1 MKGPATLYNEVA
13 LPPLVDFYRVDDLL
27 SEEERL
33 VRATIGRFVD
43 ERFLPVV
50 ADHYERGT
58 FPAEMVPELAKLGVF
73 GMHLHGYGAAGMS
86 NIMYGLACQE
96 LERGDSGLRSFVS
109 VQGSLCM
116 FPIHRYG
123 SEEQKTRWLPLM
135 AKGEV
140 IGCFGLTEPEF
151 GSNPA
156 GMATRAR
163 HDGDD
168 WVLNGTKRWITNGNV
183 ADLAIIWARTE
194 DGIRGFLVEKGT
206 KGFEAR
212 QIHHKL
218 SMRASVTSE
227 LILDNCRIPASS
239 ELPGARGLKGPL
251 ACLNEARFGIVWGV
265 LGAAIAC
272 YQSALEYAKA
282 RVQFDKPIAGYQLT
296 QEKLVNMLTEITK
309 GQLLALQLGRLKD
322 QGKASATQISMA
334 KMNNAREALRIA
346 REARSILGANG
357 ISLEYPVMR
366 HMANLETV
374 VTYEGTSEI
383 HMLAIGEEI
392 TGLAAFK

>member
-1 MKGPATLYNEVA
+1 LSET
-13 LPPLVDFYRVDDLL
+13 VDFYRIDDLL
-27 SEEERL
+27 TEEERL
-33 VRATIGRFVD
+33 VRSTVSRFVD
-43 ERFLPVV
+43 DRFLPIV
-50 ADHYERGT
+50 ADHYERAS
-58 FPAEMVPELAKLGVF
+58 FPMEIVPELARLGVF
-73 GMHLHGYGAAGMS
+73 GMHLQGYGAAGMS
-86 NIMYGLACQE
+86 NVMYGLACQE

-123 SEEQKTRWLPLM
+123 SEEQKQRWLPFM
-135 AKGEV
+135 ARGEV

-163 HDGDD
+163 RDGDD
-168 WVLNGTKRWITNGNV
+168 WVISGTKRWITNGNV
-183 ADLAIIWARTE
+183 AHLAIVWARTE
-194 DGIRGFLVEKGT
+194 EGIRGFLVETGT
-206 KGFEAR
+206 KGFQAR
-212 QIHHKL
+212 EIHHKL

-227 LILDNCRIPASS
+227 LILDDVRVPARN
-239 ELPGARGLKGPL
+239 ELPGAQGLKAPL
-251 ACLNEARFGIVWGV
+251 SCLNEARYGIVWGV

-272 YQSALEYAKA
+272 YRSALEYAKA
-282 RVQFDKPIAGYQLT
+282 RVQFDRPIAGYQLT

-322 QGKASATQISMA
+322 QGKATATQISMA
-334 KMNNAREALRIA
+334 KLNNVREALQIA
-346 REARSILGANG
+346 REARTVLGANG

-366 HMANLETV
+366 HMNNLETV
-374 VTYEGTSEI
+374 LTYEGTSEI

-392 TGLAAFK
+392 TGLSAFK

>member
-1 MKGPATLYNEVA
+1 
-13 LPPLVDFYRVDDLL
+13 VDFYRTDDLL
-27 SEEERL
+27 TEEERL
-33 VRATIGRFVD
+33 VRSTVGRFVD
-43 ERFLPVV
+43 QRFLPSI
-50 ADHYERGT
+50 AEHYERAT
-58 FPAEMVPELAKLGVF
+58 FPMEIVPELAKLGVF

-86 NIMYGLACQE
+86 NVMYGLACQE

-123 SEEQKTRWLPLM
+123 SEEQKQRWLPKM
-135 AKGEV
+135 AAGEV

-163 HDGDD
+163 REGKD
-168 WVLNGTKRWITNGNV
+168 WILNGTKRWITNGNV
-183 ADLAIIWARTE
+183 ADLAIVWARSE
-194 DGIRGFLVEKGT
+194 QGIRGFLVEKGT
-206 KGFEAR
+206 RGFEAR

-227 LILDNCRIPASS
+227 LILDDCRIPAGN
-239 ELPGARGLKGPL
+239 ELPEAQGLKAPL
-251 ACLNEARFGIVWGV
+251 SCLNEARYGIVWGV

-272 YQSALEYAKA
+272 YRSALEYGKA
-282 RVQFDKPIAGYQLT
+282 RVQFDRPIAGYQLT

-322 QGKASATQISMA
+322 EGKATATQISMA
-334 KMNNAREALRIA
+334 KLNNVREALQIA
-346 REARSILGANG
+346 REARTILGANG

-366 HMANLETV
+366 HMSNLETV
-374 VTYEGTSEI
+374 LTYEGTSEI

>member
-1 MKGPATLYNEVA
+1 
-13 LPPLVDFYRVDDLL
+13 LPELVDFYRTADLL
-27 SEEERL
+27 TEEERL
-33 VRATIGRFVD
+33 VRSTVARFVD
-43 ERFLPVV
+43 QRFLPII
-50 ADHYERGT
+50 AEHYERAT
-58 FPAEMVPELAKLGVF
+58 FPLEIVPALAGLGLF

-86 NIMYGLACQE
+86 NVMYGLACQE

-116 FPIHRYG
+116 FAIHRYG
-123 SEEQKTRWLPLM
+123 SEEQKERWLPPM
-135 AKGEV
+135 AKGDV

-163 HDGDD
+163 RDGDD
-168 WVLNGTKRWITNGNV
+168 WVINGTKRWITNGNV
-183 ADLAIIWARTE
+183 AHLAIVWARTE
-194 DGIRGFLVEKGT
+194 QGIRGFLVETGT
-206 KGFEAR
+206 KGFQAR
-212 QIHHKL
+212 EIHHKL

-227 LILDNCRIPASS
+227 LILDDVRVPARN
-239 ELPGARGLKGPL
+239 ELPGAQGLKAPL
-251 ACLNEARFGIVWGV
+251 SCLNEARYGIVWGV

-272 YQSALEYAKA
+272 YRSALDYAKA
-282 RVQFDKPIAGYQLT
+282 RVQFDRPIAGYQLT

-322 QGKASATQISMA
+322 QGTAMATQISMA
-334 KMNNAREALRIA
+334 KLNNVREALRIA
-346 REARSILGANG
+346 REARTILGANG

-366 HMANLETV
+366 HMNNLETV

-392 TGLAAFK
+392 TGLSAFK

>member
-1 MKGPATLYNEVA
+1 
-13 LPPLVDFYRVDDLL
+13 VDFYRTDDLL
-27 SEEERL
+27 TEEERL
-33 VRATIGRFVD
+33 VRSTVGRFVD
-43 ERFLPVV
+43 QRFLPII
-50 ADHYERGT
+50 AEHYERAT
-58 FPAEMVPELAKLGVF
+58 FPMEIVPELAKLGVF

-86 NIMYGLACQE
+86 NVMYGLACQE

-123 SEEQKTRWLPLM
+123 SEEQKQRWLPRM
-135 AKGEV
+135 AAGEV

-163 HDGDD
+163 RDGKD
-168 WVLNGTKRWITNGNV
+168 WILNGTKRWITNGNV
-183 ADLAIIWARTE
+183 ADLAIVWARSE
-194 DGIRGFLVEKGT
+194 QGIRGFLVEKGT

-227 LILDNCRIPASS
+227 LILDDCRMPAGN
-239 ELPGARGLKGPL
+239 ELPEAQGLKAPL
-251 ACLNEARFGIVWGV
+251 SCLNEARYGIVWGV

-272 YQSALEYAKA
+272 YRSALEYAKA
-282 RVQFDKPIAGYQLT
+282 RVQFDRPIASYQLT

-322 QGKASATQISMA
+322 EGKATATRISMA
-334 KMNNAREALRIA
+334 KLNNVREGLQIA
-346 REARSILGANG
+346 RDARTILGANG

-366 HMANLETV
+366 HMNNLETV
-374 VTYEGTSEI
+374 LTYEGTSEI

-392 TGLAAFK
+392 TGLSAFK

>member
-1 MKGPATLYNEVA
+1 MAEV
-13 LPPLVDFYRVDDLL
+13 VDFYRLDDLL

-33 VRATIGRFVD
+33 VRSTVGRFVD
-43 ERFLPVV
+43 ERFLPII
-50 ADHYERGT
+50 AEHYERGT
-58 FPAEMVPELAKLGVF
+58 FPTEIVPELARLGVF

-86 NIMYGLACQE
+86 NVMYGLACQE

-116 FPIHRYG
+116 FPIHHYG
-123 SEEQKTRWLPLM
+123 SEEQKQRWLPPM

-140 IGCFGLTEPEF
+140 LGCFGLTEPEF

-163 HDGDD
+163 RDGED
-168 WVLNGTKRWITNGNV
+168 WILNGTKRWITNGNL
-183 ADLAIIWARTE
+183 AQLAIVWARTE
-194 DGIRGFLVEKGT
+194 QGIRGFLVEKGS

-212 QIHHKL
+212 EIHHKL

-227 LILDNCRIPASS
+227 LILDDVRVPACN
-239 ELPGARGLKGPL
+239 ELPGAQGLKAPL
-251 ACLNEARFGIVWGV
+251 SCLNEARYGIVWGS
-265 LGAAIAC
+265 LGAAVAC
-272 YQSALEYAKA
+272 YRSALDYAKS
-282 RVQFDKPIAGYQLT
+282 RIQFEKPIAGYQLT

-322 QGKASATQISMA
+322 QGKVTATQISMG
-334 KMNNAREALRIA
+334 KLNNVREALKIA
-346 REARSILGANG
+346 REARGILGANG

-366 HMANLETV
+366 HMNNLETV
-374 VTYEGTSEI
+374 FTYEGTNEI

-392 TGLAAFK
+392 TGTSAFK

>member
-1 MKGPATLYNEVA
+1 LSET
-13 LPPLVDFYRVDDLL
+13 VDFYRIDDLL
-27 SEEERL
+27 TEDERL
-33 VRATIGRFVD
+33 VRSTVSRFVND
-43 ERFLPVV
+43 RFLPIV
-50 ADHYERGT
+50 ADHYERAS
-58 FPAEMVPELAKLGVF
+58 FPMEVVPELARLGVF
-73 GMHLHGYGAAGMS
+73 GMHLQGYGAAGMS
-86 NIMYGLACQE
+86 NVMYGLACQE

-123 SEEQKTRWLPLM
+123 SEEQKQRWLPFM

-163 HDGDD
+163 RDGGD
-168 WVLNGTKRWITNGNV
+168 WVINGSKRWITNGNV
-183 ADLAIIWARTE
+183 AHLAIVWARTE
-194 DGIRGFLVEKGT
+194 EGIRGFLVETGT
-206 KGFEAR
+206 RGFEAR
-212 QIHHKL
+212 EIHHKL

-227 LILDNCRIPASS
+227 LILDDVRIPARN
-239 ELPGARGLKGPL
+239 ELPGAQGLKAPL
-251 ACLNEARFGIVWGV
+251 SCLNEARYGIVWGV

-272 YQSALEYAKA
+272 YRSALEYAKA
-282 RVQFDKPIAGYQLT
+282 RVQFDRPIAGYQLT

-322 QGKASATQISMA
+322 QGKATATQISMA
-334 KMNNAREALRIA
+334 KLNNVREALQIA
-346 REARSILGANG
+346 REARTILGANG

-366 HMANLETV
+366 HMNNLETV
-374 VTYEGTSEI
+374 LTYEGTSEI
-383 HMLAIGEEI
+383 HTLAVGEEI
-392 TGLAAFK
+392 TGLSAFK

>member
-1 MKGPATLYNEVA
+1 M
-13 LPPLVDFYRVDDLL
+13 
-27 SEEERL
+27 
-33 VRATIGRFVD
+33 VRSTVGRFVD
-43 ERFLPVV
+43 ERFLPII
-50 ADHYERGT
+50 AEHYERGT
-58 FPAEMVPELAKLGVF
+58 FPVEIVPDLARLGVF

-86 NIMYGLACQE
+86 NVMYGLACQE

-123 SEEQKTRWLPLM
+123 SEEQKQRWLPSM

-163 HDGDD
+163 RDGDD
-168 WVLNGTKRWITNGNV
+168 WILNGTKRWITNGNL
-183 ADLAIIWARTE
+183 AQLAIVWARTE
-194 DGIRGFLVEKGT
+194 QGIRGFLVEKGT

-212 QIHHKL
+212 EIHHKL

-227 LILDNCRIPASS
+227 LILDDVRVPACN
-239 ELPGARGLKGPL
+239 ELPEAQGLKAPL
-251 ACLNEARFGIVWGV
+251 SCLNEARYGIVWGS
-265 LGAAIAC
+265 LGAAVAC
-272 YQSALEYAKA
+272 YRSALDYAKT
-282 RVQFDKPIAGYQLT
+282 RVQFDKPIAAYQLT

-322 QGKASATQISMA
+322 QGKATATQISMG
-334 KMNNAREALRIA
+334 KLNNVREALKVA

-366 HMANLETV
+366 HMNNLETV
-374 VTYEGTSEI
+374 YTYEGTNEI

-392 TGLAAFK
+392 TGQAAFK

>member
-1 MKGPATLYNEVA
+1 M
-13 LPPLVDFYRVDDLL
+13 DFYRTDDLL
-27 SEEERL
+27 TEEERL
-33 VRATIGRFVD
+33 VRSTVGRFVD
-43 ERFLPVV
+43 QRFLPII
-50 ADHYERGT
+50 AEHYEGAT
-58 FPAEMVPELAKLGVF
+58 FPMEIVPELAKLGVF

-86 NIMYGLACQE
+86 NVMYGLACQE

-123 SEEQKTRWLPLM
+123 SEEQKQRWLPRM
-135 AKGEV
+135 AAGKV

-163 HDGDD
+163 REGKD
-168 WVLNGTKRWITNGNV
+168 WILNGTKRWITNGNV
-183 ADLAIIWARTE
+183 ADLAIVWARSE
-194 DGIRGFLVEKGT
+194 QGIRGFLVEKGT

-227 LILDNCRIPASS
+227 LILEDCRIPAGN
-239 ELPGARGLKGPL
+239 ELPDAQGLKAPL
-251 ACLNEARFGIVWGV
+251 SCLNEARYGIVWGV

-272 YQSALEYAKA
+272 YRSALGYAMA
-282 RVQFDKPIAGYQLT
+282 RVQFDRPIAGYQLT

-322 QGKASATQISMA
+322 EGKASASQISMA
-334 KMNNAREALRIA
+334 KLNNVREALQIA
-346 REARSILGANG
+346 REARTILGANG

-366 HMANLETV
+366 HMNNLETV
-374 VTYEGTSEI
+374 LTYEGTSEI

>member
-1 MKGPATLYNEVA
+1 
-13 LPPLVDFYRVDDLL
+13 LPELVDFYRTDDLL
-27 SEEERL
+27 TEEERL
-33 VRATIGRFVD
+33 VRSTVARFVD
-43 ERFLPVV
+43 QRFLPII
-50 ADHYERGT
+50 ADHYERAT
-58 FPAEMVPELAKLGVF
+58 FPMEILPELARLGVF
-73 GMHLHGYGAAGMS
+73 GMHLQGYGAAGMS
-86 NIMYGLACQE
+86 NVMYGLACQE

-123 SEEQKTRWLPLM
+123 SEEQKERWLPFM
-135 AKGEV
+135 ARGEV

-163 HDGDD
+163 RDGDD
-168 WVLNGTKRWITNGNV
+168 WVISGTKRWITNGNV
-183 ADLAIIWARTE
+183 AHLAVVWARTE
-194 DGIRGFLVEKGT
+194 QGIRGFLVETGT

-212 QIHHKL
+212 VIHHKL

-227 LILDNCRIPASS
+227 LILDDVRVPARN
-239 ELPGARGLKGPL
+239 ELPGAQGLKAPL
-251 ACLNEARFGIVWGV
+251 SCLNEARYGIVWGV

-272 YQSALEYAKA
+272 YRSALEYSKA
-282 RVQFDKPIAGYQLT
+282 RVQFDRPIAGYQLT

-322 QGKASATQISMA
+322 QGNATATQISMA
-334 KMNNAREALRIA
+334 KLNNVREALQIA
-346 REARSILGANG
+346 REARTILGANG

-366 HMANLETV
+366 HMNNLETV
-374 VTYEGTSEI
+374 LTYEGTSEI

-392 TGLAAFK
+392 TGLSAFK

>member
-1 MKGPATLYNEVA
+1 MSET
-13 LPPLVDFYRVDDLL
+13 VDFYRIDDLL
-27 SEEERL
+27 TEEERL
-33 VRATIGRFVD
+33 VRSTVSRFVD
-43 ERFLPVV
+43 DRFLPIV
-50 ADHYERGT
+50 ADHYERAS
-58 FPAEMVPELAKLGVF
+58 FPMEVVPELARLGVF
-73 GMHLHGYGAAGMS
+73 GMHLQGYGAAGLS
-86 NIMYGLACQE
+86 NVMYGLACQE

-123 SEEQKTRWLPLM
+123 SEEQKQRWLPFM
-135 AKGEV
+135 ARGEV

-163 HDGDD
+163 RDGGD
-168 WVLNGTKRWITNGNV
+168 WVITGTKRWITNGNI
-183 ADLAIIWARTE
+183 AHLAIVWARTE
-194 DGIRGFLVEKGT
+194 EGIRGFLVETGT
-206 KGFEAR
+206 KGFQAHE
-212 QIHHKL
+212 IHHKL

-227 LILDNCRIPASS
+227 LILDDVRVPARDV
-239 ELPGARGLKGPL
+239 LPGAQGLKAPL
-251 ACLNEARFGIVWGV
+251 SCLNEARYGIVWGV

-272 YQSALEYAKA
+272 YRSALDYAKA
-282 RVQFDKPIAGYQLT
+282 RVQFDRPIAGYQLT

-322 QGKASATQISMA
+322 QGKATATQISMA
-334 KMNNAREALRIA
+334 KLNNVREALQIA
-346 REARSILGANG
+346 REARTILGANG

-366 HMANLETV
+366 HMNNLETV
-374 VTYEGTSEI
+374 LTYEGTSEI

-392 TGLAAFK
+392 TGLSAFK

>member
-1 MKGPATLYNEVA
+1 
-13 LPPLVDFYRVDDLL
+13 LPELVDFYRTDDLL
-27 SEEERL
+27 TEEERL
-33 VRATIGRFVD
+33 VRSTVGRFVD
-43 ERFLPVV
+43 QRFLPVI
-50 ADHYERGT
+50 AEHYERAT
-58 FPAEMVPELAKLGVF
+58 FPMEIVPELAKLGVF

-86 NIMYGLACQE
+86 NVMYGLACQE

-123 SEEQKTRWLPLM
+123 SEEQKQRWLPRM
-135 AKGEV
+135 AAGEV

-163 HDGDD
+163 REGKD
-168 WVLNGTKRWITNGNV
+168 WILNGTKRWITNGNV
-183 ADLAIIWARTE
+183 ADLAIVWARSE
-194 DGIRGFLVEKGT
+194 QGIRGFLVEKGT
-206 KGFEAR
+206 RGFEAR

-227 LILDNCRIPASS
+227 LILDDCRVPAGN
-239 ELPGARGLKGPL
+239 ELPDAEGLKAPL
-251 ACLNEARFGIVWGV
+251 SCLNEARYGIVWGV

-272 YQSALEYAKA
+272 YRSALEYGKA
-282 RVQFDKPIAGYQLT
+282 RVQFDRPIAGYQLT

-322 QGKASATQISMA
+322 EGKATATQISMA
-334 KMNNAREALRIA
+334 KLNNVREALQIA
-346 REARSILGANG
+346 REARTILGANG

-366 HMANLETV
+366 HMNNLETV
-374 VTYEGTSEI
+374 LTYEGTSEI

>member
-1 MKGPATLYNEVA
+1 VFPPLYRIECA
-13 LPPLVDFYRVDDLL
+13 LPGSVDFYDTDELL
-27 SEEERL
+27 NDEERL
-33 VRATIGRFVD
+33 VRSTVGRFVD
-43 ERFLPVV
+43 KRFIPIV
-50 ADHYERGT
+50 AEHYERGT
-58 FPAEMVPELAKLGVF
+58 FPMEIVPELASLGLF
-73 GMHLHGYGAAGMS
+73 GMHLQGYGAAGMS
-86 NIMYGLACQE
+86 NVMYGLACQE

-116 FPIHRYG
+116 FPINHYG
-123 SEEQKTRWLPLM
+123 SQEQKERWLPPM
-135 AKGEV
+135 ARGEV

-163 HDGDD
+163 RDGND
-168 WVLNGTKRWITNGNV
+168 WILNGTKRWITNGN
-183 ADLAIIWARTE
+183 LAHLALVWARTD

-212 QIHHKL
+212 EIHNKL

-227 LILDNCRIPASS
+227 LILDDCRVPASS

-251 ACLNEARFGIVWGV
+251 SCLNEARFGIVWGS

-272 YQSALEYAKA
+272 YQSALEYARE
-282 RVQFDKPIAGYQLT
+282 RVQFDRPIAGYQLT
-296 QEKLVNMLTEITK
+296 QEKLVGMITEITK

-322 QGKASATQISMA
+322 RGKASATQISMA
-334 KMNNAREALRIA
+334 KMNNARQALQIA
-346 REARSILGANG
+346 RDARSILGANG

-374 VTYEGTSEI
+374 LTYEGTNEV

-392 TGLAAFK
+392 TGLSAFK

>member
-1 MKGPATLYNEVA
+1 MAET
-13 LPPLVDFYRVDDLL
+13 VDFYRIDDLL
-27 SEEERL
+27 TDEERL
-33 VRATIGRFVD
+33 VRSTVSRFVD

-50 ADHYERGT
+50 ADHYERAS
-58 FPAEMVPELAKLGVF
+58 FPMEVVPELAKLGVF
-73 GMHLHGYGAAGMS
+73 GMHLQGYGAAGMS
-86 NIMYGLACQE
+86 NVMYGLACQE

-123 SEEQKTRWLPLM
+123 SEEQKQRWLPFM
-135 AKGEV
+135 ARGEV

-163 HDGDD
+163 RDGGD
-168 WVLNGTKRWITNGNV
+168 WVINGTKRWITNGNV
-183 ADLAIIWARTE
+183 AHLAIVWARTE
-194 DGIRGFLVEKGT
+194 DGIRGFLVETGT
-206 KGFEAR
+206 RGFQAR
-212 QIHHKL
+212 EIHHKL

-227 LILDNCRIPASS
+227 LILDDVRVPARN
-239 ELPGARGLKGPL
+239 ELPGAQGLKAPL
-251 ACLNEARFGIVWGV
+251 SCLNEARYGIVWGV
-265 LGAAIAC
+265 LGAATAC
-272 YQSALEYAKA
+272 YRSALDYAKA
-282 RVQFDKPIAGYQLT
+282 RVQFDRPIAAYQLT

-322 QGKASATQISMA
+322 QGNVTATQISMA
-334 KMNNAREALRIA
+334 KLNNVREALQIA
-346 REARSILGANG
+346 REARTILGANG

-366 HMANLETV
+366 HMNNLETV
-374 VTYEGTSEI
+374 LTYEGTSEI

-392 TGLAAFK
+392 TGLSAFK

>member
-1 MKGPATLYNEVA
+1 MRSTV
-13 LPPLVDFYRVDDLL
+13 
-27 SEEERL
+27 
-33 VRATIGRFVD
+33 GRFVD
-43 ERFLPVV
+43 ERFLPIV
-50 ADHYERGT
+50 AEHYERAT
-58 FPAEMVPELAKLGVF
+58 FPMEIVRELARLGVF
-73 GMHLHGYGAAGMS
+73 GMHLQGYGAAGMS
-86 NIMYGLACQE
+86 NVMYGLACQE

-123 SEEQKTRWLPLM
+123 SEEQKQRWLPFM
-135 AKGEV
+135 ARGEV

-163 HDGDD
+163 RDGSD
-168 WVLNGTKRWITNGNV
+168 WVITGTKRWITNGNV
-183 ADLAIIWARTE
+183 AHLAIIWARTE
-194 DGIRGFLVEKGT
+194 QGIRGFLVETGT

-212 QIHHKL
+212 LIHHKL

-227 LILDNCRIPASS
+227 LVLDDVRIPASN
-239 ELPGARGLKGPL
+239 ELPEARGLKAPL
-251 ACLNEARFGIVWGV
+251 SCLNEARYGIVWGV

-272 YQSALEYAKA
+272 YRSALDYAKA

-309 GQLLALQLGRLKD
+309 AQLLALQLGRLKD
-322 QGKASATQISMA
+322 RGKASATQISMA
-334 KMNNAREALRIA
+334 KLNNVREALRIA
-346 REARSILGANG
+346 RDARTILGANG

-366 HMANLETV
+366 HMNNLETV
-374 VTYEGTSEI
+374 LTYEGTSEI

-392 TGLAAFK
+392 TGIGAFT

>member
-1 MKGPATLYNEVA
+1 M
-13 LPPLVDFYRVDDLL
+13 PPLVDFYRVDDLL

-43 ERFLPVV
+43 DRFLPLVS
-50 ADHYERGT
+50 DHYERGT
-58 FPAEMVPELAKLGVF
+58 FPSEIVPELAKLGVF
-73 GMHLHGYGAAGMS
+73 GMHLQGYGAAGMS
-86 NIMYGLACQE
+86 NVMYGLACQE

-116 FPIHRYG
+116 FPINRYG
-123 SEEQKTRWLPLM
+123 SEEQKTRWLPRM

-163 HDGDD
+163 RDGAD
-168 WVLNGTKRWITNGNV
+168 WVINGVKRWITNGNV
-183 ADLAIIWARTE
+183 ADLAIVWARTE
-194 DGIRGFLVEKGT
+194 EGIRGFLVEKGT
-206 KGFEAR
+206 RGFEAR

-227 LILDNCRIPASS
+227 LILDDCRVPAEN

-251 ACLNEARFGIVWGV
+251 SCLNEARFGIVWGV

-272 YQSALEYAKA
+272 YQSALDYAKA

-322 QGKASATQISMA
+322 QGKVTATQISMA
-334 KMNNAREALRIA
+334 KLNNVREALQIA
-346 REARSILGANG
+346 REARTILGGNG

-366 HMANLETV
+366 HMSNLETV
-374 VTYEGTSEI
+374 LTYEGTSEI
-383 HMLAIGEEI
+383 HMLAVGEEI

>member
-1 MKGPATLYNEVA
+1 M
-13 LPPLVDFYRVDDLL
+13 VDFYRIDDLL
-27 SEEERL
+27 TEEERL
-33 VRATIGRFVD
+33 VRSTVSRFVD
-43 ERFLPVV
+43 DRFLPIVS
-50 ADHYERGT
+50 DHYERAS
-58 FPAEMVPELAKLGVF
+58 FPMEIVPELARLGVF
-73 GMHLHGYGAAGMS
+73 GMHLQGYGAAGMS
-86 NIMYGLACQE
+86 NVMYGLACQE

-123 SEEQKTRWLPLM
+123 SDEQKQRWLPFM
-135 AKGEV
+135 ARGEV

-163 HDGDD
+163 RDGDD
-168 WVLNGTKRWITNGNV
+168 WVISGTKRWITNGNV
-183 ADLAIIWARTE
+183 AHLAIVWARTE
-194 DGIRGFLVEKGT
+194 QGIRGFLVETGSN
-206 KGFEAR
+206 GFQTRE
-212 QIHHKL
+212 IHHKL

-227 LILDNCRIPASS
+227 LILDDVRVPARN
-239 ELPGARGLKGPL
+239 ELPGAQGLKAPL
-251 ACLNEARFGIVWGV
+251 SCLNEARYGIVWGV

-272 YQSALEYAKA
+272 YRSALEYARA
-282 RVQFDKPIAGYQLT
+282 RVQFDRPIAGYQLT

-322 QGKASATQISMA
+322 QGKATATQISMA
-334 KMNNAREALRIA
+334 KLNNVREALRIA
-346 REARSILGANG
+346 REARTILGANG

-366 HMANLETV
+366 HMNNLETV
-374 VTYEGTSEI
+374 LTYEGTSEI

-392 TGLAAFK
+392 TGLGAFK

>member
-1 MKGPATLYNEVA
+1 MRSTV
-13 LPPLVDFYRVDDLL
+13 
-27 SEEERL
+27 
-33 VRATIGRFVD
+33 GRFVD
-43 ERFLPVV
+43 ERFLPIV
-50 ADHYERGT
+50 AEHYERAT
-58 FPAEMVPELAKLGVF
+58 FPMEIVRELARLGVF
-73 GMHLHGYGAAGMS
+73 GMHLQGYGAAGMS
-86 NIMYGLACQE
+86 NVMYGLACQE

-123 SEEQKTRWLPLM
+123 SEEQKQRWLPFM
-135 AKGEV
+135 ARGEV

-163 HDGDD
+163 RDGSD
-168 WVLNGTKRWITNGNV
+168 WVITGTKRWITNGNV
-183 ADLAIIWARTE
+183 AHLAIIWARTE
-194 DGIRGFLVEKGT
+194 QGIRGFLVETGT

-212 QIHHKL
+212 LIHHKL

-227 LILDNCRIPASS
+227 LVLDDVRIPASN
-239 ELPGARGLKGPL
+239 ELPEARGLKAPL
-251 ACLNEARFGIVWGV
+251 SCLNEARYGIVWGV

-272 YQSALEYAKA
+272 YRSALDYAKA

-309 GQLLALQLGRLKD
+309 AQLLALQLGRLKD

-334 KMNNAREALRIA
+334 KLNNVREALRIA
-346 REARSILGANG
+346 RDARTILGANG

-374 VTYEGTSEI
+374 FTYEGTNEI
-383 HMLAIGEEI
+383 HLLAIGEEI
-392 TGLAAFK
+392 TGFSAFK

>member
-1 MKGPATLYNEVA
+1 LAEGL
-13 LPPLVDFYRVDDLL
+13 DFYRTDDLL
-27 SEEERL
+27 TEEERL
-33 VRATIGRFVD
+33 VRSTVGRFVD
-43 ERFLPVV
+43 QRFLPII
-50 ADHYERGT
+50 AEHYERAT
-58 FPAEMVPELAKLGVF
+58 FPMEIVPELAKLGVF

-86 NIMYGLACQE
+86 NVMYGLACQE

-109 VQGSLCM
+109 VQGSLSM

-123 SEEQKTRWLPLM
+123 SEEQKQHWLPRM
-135 AKGEV
+135 AAGEV

-151 GSNPA
+151 GSNPS

-163 HDGDD
+163 REGKD
-168 WVLNGTKRWITNGNV
+168 WILNGTKRWITNGNV
-183 ADLAIIWARTE
+183 ADLAIVWARSE
-194 DGIRGFLVEKGT
+194 QGIRGFLVEKGT

-227 LILDNCRIPASS
+227 LILDDCRIPAGN
-239 ELPGARGLKGPL
+239 ELPEAQGLKAPL
-251 ACLNEARFGIVWGV
+251 SCLNEARYGIVWGV

-272 YQSALEYAKA
+272 YRSALEYAKA
-282 RVQFDKPIAGYQLT
+282 RVQFDRPIAGYQLT

-322 QGKASATQISMA
+322 EGKATATQISMA
-334 KMNNAREALRIA
+334 KLNNVREALQIA
-346 REARSILGANG
+346 REARTILGANG

-366 HMANLETV
+366 HMNNLETV
-374 VTYEGTSEI
+374 LTYEGTSEI

-392 TGLAAFK
+392 TGLSAFK

>member
-1 MKGPATLYNEVA
+1 LAET
-13 LPPLVDFYRVDDLL
+13 VDFYRADDLL
-27 SEEERL
+27 TEEERL
-33 VRATIGRFVD
+33 VRSTVSRFVD
-43 ERFLPVV
+43 QRFLPIV
-50 ADHYERGT
+50 ADHYERAS
-58 FPAEMVPELAKLGVF
+58 FPMEIVPELARLGVF
-73 GMHLHGYGAAGMS
+73 GMHLQGYGAAGLS
-86 NIMYGLACQE
+86 NVMYGLACQE

-123 SEEQKTRWLPLM
+123 SEEQKQRWLPFM
-135 AKGEV
+135 ARGEV

-163 HDGDD
+163 RDGDD
-168 WVLNGTKRWITNGNV
+168 WVINGTKRWITNGNV
-183 ADLAIIWARTE
+183 AHLAIVWARTE
-194 DGIRGFLVEKGT
+194 EGIRGFLVETGT
-206 KGFEAR
+206 KGFQAR
-212 QIHHKL
+212 EIHHKL

-227 LILDNCRIPASS
+227 LILDDVRVPARN
-239 ELPGARGLKGPL
+239 ELPGAQGLKAPL
-251 ACLNEARFGIVWGV
+251 SCLNEARYGIVWGV

-272 YQSALEYAKA
+272 YRSALEYAKA
-282 RVQFDKPIAGYQLT
+282 RVQFDRPIAGYQLT

-322 QGKASATQISMA
+322 QGKATATQISMA
-334 KMNNAREALRIA
+334 KLNNVREALQIA
-346 REARSILGANG
+346 REARTILGANG

-366 HMANLETV
+366 HMNNLETV
-374 VTYEGTSEI
+374 LTYEGTSEI

-392 TGLAAFK
+392 TGLSAFK

>member
-1 MKGPATLYNEVA
+1 LSET
-13 LPPLVDFYRVDDLL
+13 VDFYRIDDLL
-27 SEEERL
+27 TEEERL
-33 VRATIGRFVD
+33 VRSTVSRFVD
-43 ERFLPVV
+43 DRFLPIV
-50 ADHYERGT
+50 ADHYERAR
-58 FPAEMVPELAKLGVF
+58 FPMEVVPELARLGVF
-73 GMHLHGYGAAGMS
+73 GMHLQGYGAAGLS
-86 NIMYGLACQE
+86 NVMYGLACQE

-123 SEEQKTRWLPLM
+123 SEEQKQRWLPFM

-163 HDGDD
+163 RDGDD
-168 WVLNGTKRWITNGNV
+168 WVITGTKRWITNGN
-183 ADLAIIWARTE
+183 AAHLAIVWARTDE
-194 DGIRGFLVEKGT
+194 GIRGFLVEAGT
-206 KGFEAR
+206 KGFQAR
-212 QIHHKL
+212 EIHHKL

-227 LILDNCRIPASS
+227 LILDDVRVPARD
-239 ELPGARGLKGPL
+239 ELPGAQGLKAPL
-251 ACLNEARFGIVWGV
+251 SCLNEARYGIVWGV

-272 YQSALEYAKA
+272 YRSALDYAKA
-282 RVQFDKPIAGYQLT
+282 RVQFDRPIAGYQLT

-322 QGKASATQISMA
+322 QGKATATQISMA
-334 KMNNAREALRIA
+334 KLNNVREALLIA
-346 REARSILGANG
+346 REARTILGANG

-366 HMANLETV
+366 HMNNLETV
-374 VTYEGTSEI
+374 LTYEGTSEI

-392 TGLAAFK
+392 TGLSAFK

>member
-1 MKGPATLYNEVA
+1 MAET
-13 LPPLVDFYRVDDLL
+13 VDYFRIEDLL

-33 VRATIGRFVD
+33 VRSTIARFVD
-43 ERFLPVV
+43 ERFLPIV
-50 ADHYERGT
+50 AEHYERAT
-58 FPAEMVPELAKLGVF
+58 FPTEIVPELARLGVF

-86 NIMYGLACQE
+86 NVMYGLACQE

-116 FPIHRYG
+116 FPIYKYG
-123 SEEQKTRWLPLM
+123 SEEQKQKWLPRM
-135 AKGEV
+135 ASGEV

-163 HDGDD
+163 RDGDD
-168 WVLNGTKRWITNGNV
+168 WIITGTKRWITNGNV
-183 ADLAIIWARTE
+183 AQLAIVWARTE
-194 DGIRGFLVEKGT
+194 DGIRGFLVEKGS

-212 QIHHKL
+212 EIHHKL

-227 LILDNCRIPASS
+227 LILEDVRVPSCNQ
-239 ELPGARGLKGPL
+239 LPEARGLKAPL
-251 ACLNEARFGIVWGV
+251 SCLNEARYGIVWGV

-272 YQSALEYAKA
+272 YRSALEYSKA
-282 RVQFDKPIAGYQLT
+282 RVQFDKPIAAYQLT

-322 QGKASATQISMA
+322 DGKVTATQISMG
-334 KMNNAREALRIA
+334 KLNNVREALKIA

-366 HMANLETV
+366 HMNNLETV
-374 VTYEGTSEI
+374 YTYEGTNEI
-383 HMLAIGEEI
+383 HMLSIGEEI
-392 TGLAAFK
+392 TGYPAFK

>member
-1 MKGPATLYNEVA
+1 
-13 LPPLVDFYRVDDLL
+13 LPESIDFYRVDDLL
-27 SEEERL
+27 NEEERL
-33 VRATIGRFVD
+33 VRSTIGRFVD
-43 ERFLPVV
+43 ERFLPAV
-50 ADHYERGT
+50 AEHYERGT
-58 FPAEMVPELAKLGVF
+58 FPLEVVPELARLGVF
-73 GMHLHGYGAAGMS
+73 GMHLQGYGAAGLS
-86 NIMYGLACQE
+86 NVMYGLACQE

-123 SEEQKTRWLPLM
+123 SEEQKQRWLPFM
-135 AKGEV
+135 ARGEV

-156 GMATRAR
+156 GMTTRAR
-163 HDGDD
+163 RDGDD
-168 WVLNGTKRWITNGNV
+168 WVISGTKRWITNGNV
-183 ADLAIIWARTE
+183 AHLAIVWARTE
-194 DGIRGFLVEKGT
+194 QGIRGFLIETGT
-206 KGFEAR
+206 RGFQAR
-212 QIHHKL
+212 EIHHKL

-227 LILDNCRIPASS
+227 LILDEVRVPARD
-239 ELPGARGLKGPL
+239 ELPGAQGLKAPL
-251 ACLNEARFGIVWGV
+251 SCLNEARYGITWGV

-272 YQSALEYAKA
+272 YRSALEYAKA

-334 KMNNAREALRIA
+334 KLNNVREALRIA

-366 HMANLETV
+366 HMNNLETV
-374 VTYEGTSEI
+374 LTYEGTSEI

-392 TGLAAFK
+392 TGIAAFK

>member
-1 MKGPATLYNEVA
+1 M
-13 LPPLVDFYRVDDLL
+13 DFYRTDDLL
-27 SEEERL
+27 TEEERL
-33 VRATIGRFVD
+33 VRSTVGRFVD
-43 ERFLPVV
+43 QRFLPVI
-50 ADHYERGT
+50 AEHYERAT
-58 FPAEMVPELAKLGVF
+58 FPMELVPELARLGVF

-86 NIMYGLACQE
+86 NVMYGLACQE

-123 SEEQKTRWLPLM
+123 SEEQKQRWLPKM
-135 AKGEV
+135 AAGQV

-163 HDGDD
+163 RDGKD
-168 WVLNGTKRWITNGNV
+168 WILNGTKRWIINGNV
-183 ADLAIIWARTE
+183 ADLAIVWARSE
-194 DGIRGFLVEKGT
+194 QEIRGFLVEKGT

-227 LILDNCRIPASS
+227 LILDDCRIPAGN
-239 ELPGARGLKGPL
+239 ELPEAQGLKAPL
-251 ACLNEARFGIVWGV
+251 SCLNEARYGIVWGV

-272 YQSALEYAKA
+272 YGSALGYSMA
-282 RVQFDKPIAGYQLT
+282 RVQFDRPIAGYQLT

-322 QGKASATQISMA
+322 QGNATATQISMA
-334 KMNNAREALRIA
+334 KLNNVREALQIA
-346 REARSILGANG
+346 REARTILGANG

-366 HMANLETV
+366 HMNNLETV
-374 VTYEGTSEI
+374 LTYEGTSEI

-392 TGLAAFK
+392 TGLSAFK

>member
-1 MKGPATLYNEVA
+1 M
-13 LPPLVDFYRVDDLL
+13 DFYRTDDLL
-27 SEEERL
+27 TEEERL
-33 VRATIGRFVD
+33 VRSTVGRFVD
-43 ERFLPVV
+43 QRFLPVI
-50 ADHYERGT
+50 AEHYERAT
-58 FPAEMVPELAKLGVF
+58 FPVEIVPELAKLGVF

-86 NIMYGLACQE
+86 NVMYGLACQE

-123 SEEQKTRWLPLM
+123 SEEQKQRWLPKM
-135 AKGEV
+135 AAGEV

-163 HDGDD
+163 REGKD
-168 WVLNGTKRWITNGNV
+168 WILNGTKRWITNGNV
-183 ADLAIIWARTE
+183 ADLAIVWARSE
-194 DGIRGFLVEKGT
+194 QGIRGFLVEKGT
-206 KGFEAR
+206 RGFEAR

-227 LILDNCRIPASS
+227 LILDDCRIPAGN
-239 ELPGARGLKGPL
+239 ELPEAQGLKAPL
-251 ACLNEARFGIVWGV
+251 SCLNEARYGIVWGV

-272 YQSALEYAKA
+272 YRSALEYGKA
-282 RVQFDKPIAGYQLT
+282 RVQFDRPIAGYQLT

-322 QGKASATQISMA
+322 EGKATATQISMA
-334 KMNNAREALRIA
+334 KLNNVREALQIA
-346 REARSILGANG
+346 REARTILGANG

-366 HMANLETV
+366 HMSNLETV
-374 VTYEGTSEI
+374 LTYEGTSEI